1 MLRREQVARE
11 HKEVRVLADLNGS
24 LVGLDEIPSVPCAN
38 LIIHLFLSLSRG
50 VARISTPPLSLP
62 ACFRD
67 GTGLLYKKIR
77 RMIDPMN
84 TLFAE
89 TLRNLRT
96 KKGLSQ
102 NQLASLMHPL
112 SAKPL

>member
-1 MLRREQVARE
+1 
-11 HKEVRVLADLNGS
+11 
-24 LVGLDEIPSVPCAN
+24 
-38 LIIHLFLSLSRG
+38 
-50 VARISTPPLSLP
+50 
-62 ACFRD
+62 
-67 GTGLLYKKIR
+67 
-77 RMIDPMN
+77 MN